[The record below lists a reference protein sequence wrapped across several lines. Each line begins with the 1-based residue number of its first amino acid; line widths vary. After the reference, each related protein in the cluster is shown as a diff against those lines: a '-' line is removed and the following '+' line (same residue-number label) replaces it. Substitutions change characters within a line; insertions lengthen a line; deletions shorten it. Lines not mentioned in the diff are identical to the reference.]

1 MRRDAKPEAEARA
14 ESAHDARAHGG
25 HGRPVVVSAA
35 AVSLPP
41 DHPLA
46 KRLPAIGLG
55 LGVVAL
61 GAAHLLGQGTPRALA
76 AYLTAYLF
84 ALSIALGGLFFVLLH
99 HATRAGWS
107 TVVRRL
113 AEHLAA
119 TLPLFALLFL
129 PIAFGL
135 GELFPWV
142 DPEPGDELLAAKAGY
157 LNTGFVLVRAAIC
170 LGAWSLLAWWFRRR
184 SLAQDESRD
193 PAVTRRLQS
202 LAAPGIIV
210 FGITLTVAAFDWIM
224 SLDPYWYSTIFGVY
238 FFAGSTVAVLATL
251 ILIALALG
259 GWSPEGA
266 LGGTVT
272 PEHFHDLGKLL
283 FAFVVFWAYIAFS
296 QFMLIWYGNIP
307 EETLWYA
314 HRIGPGWEG
323 VTIALAVGH
332 FGVPFLFLL
341 SRAVKRRAPTLIAG
355 AVWLLAMHY
364 LDLYWLVM
372 PSFDPHGV
380 HPHALDLLTLVGMV
394 GLLAG
399 TLGLLM
405 RRRAL
410 VPLGDPRLPESL
422 SFENV

>member
-1 MRRDAKPEAEARA
+1 M
-14 ESAHDARAHGG
+14 SAGHATE
-25 HGRPVVVSAA
+25 HGRPALAAA

-41 DHPLA
+41 DHPFA
-46 KRLPAIGLG
+46 RRLPAIGLG
-55 LGVVAL
+55 LGVTLLAAAQVL
-61 GAAHLLGQGTPRALA
+61 GGGSARSLA

-84 ALSIALGGLFFVLLH
+84 AASIALGGLFFVLLH

-129 PIAFGL
+129 PIAFAL
-135 GELFPWV
+135 PELYPWARPEAAD
-142 DPEPGDELLAAKAGY
+142 DPLLAAKAAY
-157 LNTGFVLVRAAIC
+157 LNPGFFLIRAAVC

-184 SLAQDESRD
+184 SLAQDSSGD
-193 PAVTRRLQS
+193 PAITRRLQS
-202 LAAPGIIV
+202 LAAPGMIA
-210 FGITLTVAAFDWIM
+210 FALTLTIAAFDWIM
-224 SLDPYWYSTIFGVY
+224 SLDPWWYSTIFGVY

-251 ILIALALG
+251 ILLVLALG
-259 GWSPEGA
+259 GSSPGGA

-314 HRIGPGWEG
+314 HRIGPGWAG
-323 VTIALAVGH
+323 ASVALAAGH
-332 FGVPFLFLL
+332 FVLPFFFLL

-372 PSFDPHGV
+372 PSFDPHGI
-380 HPHALDLLTLVGMV
+380 HPSALDLMSLVGMV
-394 GLLAG
+394 GLFAG
-399 TLGLLM
+399 ALGLLM

>member
-1 MRRDAKPEAEARA
+1 M
-14 ESAHDARAHGG
+14 SAGHAAGHASEHGS
-25 HGRPVVVSAA
+25 PALAA
-35 AVSLPP
+35 DAVSLPP
-41 DHPLA
+41 DHPFA
-46 KRLPAIGLG
+46 RKLPAIGLG
-55 LGVVAL
+55 LGVTFLAAAL
-61 GAAHLLGQGTPRALA
+61 VLGGGSARSLA

-84 ALSIALGGLFFVLLH
+84 AVSIALGGLFFVLLH

-129 PIAFGL
+129 PIAFAL
-135 GELFPWV
+135 PDLFPWARPEAAG
-142 DPEPGDELLAAKAGY
+142 DPLLAAKAAY
-157 LNTGFVLVRAAIC
+157 LNPGFFLIRAAVC

-184 SLAQDESRD
+184 SLAQDASGD
-193 PAVTRRLQS
+193 PGVTRRLQS
-202 LAAPGIIV
+202 LAAPGMIALAL
-210 FGITLTVAAFDWIM
+210 TLTVAAFDWIM

-251 ILIALALG
+251 ILLVLALG
-259 GWSPEGA
+259 GSSPGGA

-314 HRIGPGWEG
+314 HRIGPGWAG
-323 VTIALAVGH
+323 ASVALAAGH
-332 FGVPFLFLL
+332 FVLPFFFLL

-372 PSFDPHGV
+372 PSFDPHGI
-380 HPHALDLLTLVGMV
+380 HPRALDLLTLVGMV

-399 TLGLLM
+399 AFALLM